1 MTPEV
6 AAAGGFG
13 KAAGEIDLRSSL
25 QHFAVRRNKVF
36 GNRRR
41 RFPVVVCTRQ
51 LGDTND
57 SSHQNVFNSKSIEI
71 SFRYITIESICI
83 GYFDIETFFL
93 K

>member
-41 RFPVVVCTRQ
+41 RFPVVVYTRQ

-57 SSHQNVFNSKSIEI
+57 SSHQNVLNSKSIEI
-71 SFRYITIESICI
+71 SFI
-83 GYFDIETFFL
+83 L
-93 K
+93 KIFYV